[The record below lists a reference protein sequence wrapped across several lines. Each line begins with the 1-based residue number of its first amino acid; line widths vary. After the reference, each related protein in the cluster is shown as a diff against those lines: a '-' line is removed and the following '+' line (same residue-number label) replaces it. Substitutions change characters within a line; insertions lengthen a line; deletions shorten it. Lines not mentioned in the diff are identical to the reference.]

1 MRRFLERGL
10 ITVCYKTN
18 HWTTDRPGRACPE
31 AIQGLEALGEG
42 ASSEMTPLGLLL
54 YGAAM
59 FNITS
64 FLTDLRQELASLADP
79 AHREGLRWFFKD
91 AISPLGVRSS
101 ELNAIV
107 ARRWRELRTLDP
119 AVLLELSNALW
130 QSDVF
135 EDPTLASKWCSRAVP
150 KLGPTALETFE
161 GWLSTRVNNWA
172 HCDVLCTG
180 CVGPLLMRHPELWE
194 RTLPWLASPNRW
206 LRRGAAVS
214 LVPPGRRGLL
224 LPQVF
229 HVAEVLLDD
238 DDDLVRK
245 GYGWMLKEASKAE
258 AQTVLDFVLARR
270 ARMPRVALRYAIE
283 HMPPDWRALAMA
295 RV

>member
-1 MRRFLERGL
+1 MFD
-10 ITVCYKTN
+10 
-18 HWTTDRPGRACPE
+18 TTA
-31 AIQGLEALGEG
+31 
-42 ASSEMTPLGLLL
+42 
-54 YGAAM
+54 
-59 FNITS
+59 
-64 FLTDLRQELASLADP
+64 FLTDLRAEMVQCADP
-79 AHREGLRWFFKD
+79 AHRDGLRWFFKE

-101 ELNAIV
+101 ELNALV

-119 AVLLELSNALW
+119 AVLLQMCNTLW

-135 EDPTLASKWCSRAVP
+135 EDPTLASKWCSRAVS
-150 KLGPTALETFE
+150 KLGPAAFETFE

-180 CVGPLLMRHPELWE
+180 CLGPLLMRHPELWE

-214 LVPPGRRGLL
+214 LVPPGRRGLFL
-224 LPQVF
+224 DQVF
-229 HVAEVLLDD
+229 HVADALLTD

-245 GYGWMLKEASKAE
+245 GYGWMLKETSKAWPQE
-258 AQTVLDFVLARR
+258 VLDFVLARR

-283 HMPPDWRALAMA
+283 LMPADWRRKAME
-295 RV
+295 R